1 MPIRVM
7 PICTVDRN
15 LPGSLASASAVV
27 APLRPAFSSPCS
39 RGLRADTMASS
50 DIAKTPFKA
59 TSARMMTRSAQGKG
73 VGLWRG
79 IVAMVVNYLL

>member
-15 LPGSLASASAVV
+15 LPGSLASRNAVA
-27 APLRPAFSSPCS
+27 APLRPAFSSPCK

-50 DIAKTPFKA
+50 DIAKIPFNA
-59 TSARMMTRSAQGKG
+59 TRARMMKRSAQGKG
-73 VGLWRG
+73 VGLGRG
-79 IVAMVVNYLL
+79 IVAMAVSDLL